1 MRLTVGPLPPA
12 VYWRRRALVLAG
24 VLLVLFLI
32 AQACKATTSGGE
44 LSAAESPGA
53 TTPPPASPGRPSS
66 PATGHPPVASS
77 KPPVDPGLCTDEEIK
92 VTVEASETTFAV
104 GETVQFRIRIAHN
117 ADRACRRDVGGSL
130 RELYLVRG
138 TGAERVWSSQDCAS
152 PTGHEV
158 VELSSGIE
166 RTHYIEF
173 AGRST
178 SECDQGDAAGPE
190 LPPGQYT
197 LYASLGTA
205 RSEPVTITLQ

>member
-1 MRLTVGPLPPA
+1 M
-12 VYWRRRALVLAG
+12 
-24 VLLVLFLI
+24 
-32 AQACKATTSGGE
+32 
-44 LSAAESPGA
+44 
-53 TTPPPASPGRPSS
+53 
-66 PATGHPPVASS
+66 ASS
-77 KPPVDPGLCTDEEIK
+77 KPPVDAGLCTDEEIK

-104 GETVQFRIRIAHN
+104 GTVQFRIRIAHN